1 MSGSRSKKS
10 GGKYDNPKAGKTG
23 AKTAA
28 GGAMA
33 ARGRRPEDVPL
44 GTGMADKAKKDLQE
58 MRNKRFP
65 DPSKY

>member
-10 GGKYDNPKAGKTG
+10 GGKYDNPQAGKSG

-28 GGAMA
+28 GGAKA

-44 GTGMADKAKKDLQE
+44 GSGMANKAKKDLQE
-58 MRNKRFP
+58 MRDSRFP